1 MRTKIRPALV
11 LTVFRNEPFWRMDLN
26 VIHRCLDVPAG
37 FYDLGYGFRVERPI
51 SGQQGWPTHHD
62 IAKAVPAICT
72 EPSCKAHTRTFDT
85 PPMEINMAS
94 KTAKTAQ
101 EILMDDFQTLVS
113 DTERLLEHT
122 ATLAGDQA
130 DELREQI
137 HESLLRARE
146 TLQLTQES
154 LTERGKAAVTATE
167 DYVQANPWQSVG
179 IAAGVGFLI
188 GLLATRR

>member
-1 MRTKIRPALV
+1 
-11 LTVFRNEPFWRMDLN
+11 
-26 VIHRCLDVPAG
+26 
-37 FYDLGYGFRVERPI
+37 
-51 SGQQGWPTHHD
+51 
-62 IAKAVPAICT
+62 
-72 EPSCKAHTRTFDT
+72 
-85 PPMEINMAS
+85 MAS

-101 EILMDDFQTLVS
+101 EILMADFQTLVN

-130 DELREQI
+130 DELRGQI
-137 HESLLRARE
+137 HDSPLRARE
-146 TLQLTQES
+146 TLQLSQDS
-154 LTERGKAAVTATE
+154 LRERGQAAVTATE

>member
-1 MRTKIRPALV
+1 
-11 LTVFRNEPFWRMDLN
+11 
-26 VIHRCLDVPAG
+26 
-37 FYDLGYGFRVERPI
+37 
-51 SGQQGWPTHHD
+51 
-62 IAKAVPAICT
+62 
-72 EPSCKAHTRTFDT
+72 
-85 PPMEINMAS
+85 MAS

-101 EILMDDFQTLVS
+101 EVLMADFQALVS

-137 HESLLRARE
+137 HDSLLKARE
-146 TLQLTQES
+146 TLQLTEDS
-154 LTERGKAAVTATE
+154 LRQRGQAAVTAAE
-167 DYVQANPWQSVG
+167 DYVQSNPWQSVG

>member
-1 MRTKIRPALV
+1 
-11 LTVFRNEPFWRMDLN
+11 
-26 VIHRCLDVPAG
+26 
-37 FYDLGYGFRVERPI
+37 
-51 SGQQGWPTHHD
+51 
-62 IAKAVPAICT
+62 
-72 EPSCKAHTRTFDT
+72 
-85 PPMEINMAS
+85 MAS

-101 EILMDDFQTLVS
+101 EVLMADFQALVS

-137 HESLLRARE
+137 HDSLLKARE
-146 TLQLTQES
+146 TLQLTEDS
-154 LTERGKAAVTATE
+154 LSQRGQAAVTAAE
-167 DYVQANPWQSVG
+167 DYVQSNPWQSVG